1 MNGKMIENGSGI
13 TRSVLLLGN
22 YRPTMVLA
30 KHMAQRGYRVIAGV
44 EGSDH
49 GVVFSSF
56 VDEIWDHPPL
66 ILCPQQFQ
74 AELDDLLDRRK
85 DIEIIIPLA
94 EEFVRYFATAKPSLP
109 ANICLTMS
117 DPSLIN
123 ICLDK
128 VKTLELAEDCKVPVM
143 PFGIATNLPELLNT
157 VEKLQLP
164 LVVRSLVSTK
174 RLFGMKAVILN
185 NELDLA
191 AHFTN
196 WPLGHSGLLLQRK
209 ADGLRHNVYFSA
221 TRGKLCGYLHSRIE
235 RTDKL
240 DGSGLAVD
248 GITIPPMEELQA
260 YTSALVEKLNYTGI
274 GCAQFLVNEGTG
286 KSFFLEINPRIAGNH
301 AVPEYCGLE
310 LGAFLL
316 DMNDFSKTDKKKMF
330 YGQAGVRYSWLAG
343 DLRGLNRAWHDGE
356 IDAIGVL
363 KWARRIVTTVWKSD
377 LDMMFNLYD
386 PKPGLVSIF
395 KGIPG
400 IKRFVKKRK
409 TGHRIGPR
417 TDRPD

>member
-1 MNGKMIENGSGI
+1 MKRNIGQNGSGI
-13 TRSVLLLGN
+13 QCAVLLLGN
-22 YRPTMVLA
+22 YRPTMVLVRQ
-30 KHMAQRGYRVIAGV
+30 MEQRGYRVIAGV
-44 EGSDH
+44 EDYDH

-56 VDEIWDHPPL
+56 VDEIWDHPSL

-85 DIEIIIPLA
+85 DIEIVIPVA
-94 EEFVRYFATAKPSLP
+94 EEFVRHFATVKPSLP
-109 ANICLTMS
+109 TNVSLTMS

-128 VKTLELAEDCKVPVM
+128 VKMLELAEDCKVPVM
-143 PFGIATNLPELLNT
+143 PFKIATNLPELLNS
-157 VEKLQLP
+157 VKKLQLP

-174 RLFGMKAVILN
+174 RLFGQKAVILN
-185 NELDLA
+185 NERDLTE
-191 AHFTN
+191 HFTD
-196 WPLGHSGLLLQRK
+196 WPLEHSGLLLQCK
-209 ADGLRHNVYFSA
+209 AGGLRHNVYFSA

-248 GITIPPMEELQA
+248 GITIQPMKELQV
-260 YTSALVEKLNYTGI
+260 YTSALVGKLNYTGI
-274 GCAQFLVNEGTG
+274 GCAQFLVEESTG
-286 KSFFLEINPRIAGNH
+286 KSIFLEINPRIAGNH

-316 DMNDFSKTDKKKMF
+316 DMNDFNKADEKKLF
-330 YGQAGVRYSWLAG
+330 YGQTGVRYSWLAG
-343 DLRGLNRAWHDGE
+343 DLRGLKKALRDGE
-356 IDAIGVL
+356 INAIGAF
-363 KWARRIVTTVWKSD
+363 KWACRIVTTFWKSD
-377 LDMMFNLYD
+377 LDMMINRYD

-400 IKRFVKKRK
+400 IRHLLNRRK

-417 TDRPD
+417 ID